1 MIVLKMGGGDTVK
14 YIRVLPLFWK
24 SRMKGLNFTKKI
36 PGLAQISTNFVV
48 DNLSNKFWFF
58 FNVTEFSINL

>member
-1 MIVLKMGGGDTVK
+1 MIVLKMGVGGNTVK

-48 DNLSNKFWFF
+48 DNLSNKFWVFLMSLNF
-58 FNVTEFSINL
+58 Q